1 MYRTILFGMG
11 NVGWCRAFSA
21 GLLRNSSPF
30 DALSYKQKKEI
41 TLKNKFLRDF
51 LFFVCD
57 PCRIQTCNPHIRSVV
72 LYSVELTDHC
82 FFSKASAKVLLFFD
96 MTKYFG
102 KKMQNNLI
110 LLLFVVLSEQNKR
123 YFLNT

>member
-1 MYRTILFGMG
+1 MRCLT
-11 NVGWCRAFSA
+11 N
-21 GLLRNSSPF
+21 
-30 DALSYKQKKEI
+30 KKI

-51 LFFVCD
+51 LFCCD

-72 LYSVELTDHC
+72 LYSVELTDHY

-110 LLLFVVLSEQNKR
+110 LLLFVVLSEQKKR
-123 YFLNT
+123 YFFSTYSDSRLRPFSS

>member
-1 MYRTILFGMG
+1 MG
-11 NVGWCRAFSA
+11 SVGWFVQDFFVIHRPSTRY
-21 GLLRNSSPF
+21 LTNKKKKSRLRINSCVIS
-30 DALSYKQKKEI
+30 
-41 TLKNKFLRDF
+41 
-51 LFFVCD
+51 FFVCD

-123 YFLNT
+123 YFFSTYSDSRLRPFSS